1 MVFMKTNVN
10 DIWVYRDNTKVSIAN
25 GKKEIVGELGM
36 INCIKQFQ
44 NTSWYINAK
53 DEANDFPGCLILK

>member
-36 INCIKQFQ
+36 INCITIMMRTISEYK
-44 NTSWYINAK
+44 
-53 DEANDFPGCLILK
+53 LIYKC